1 MAGPFSLS
9 NVYSEIVNVY
19 ECALL
24 LGGLFDSHCIIMKRC
39 SELRHF
45 SLFSEKK
52 KWWILKR
59 VFSHIILVGL
69 VGADS
74 TSRPWL
80 ALCSMQ
86 QVQVIAH
93 RRHHGF
99 TM

>member
-1 MAGPFSLS
+1 MYLIVAGPFSLS

-52 KWWILKR
+52 NGGFSKG
-59 VFSHIILVGL
+59 FSHILYL
-69 VGADS
+69 
-74 TSRPWL
+74 
-80 ALCSMQ
+80 
-86 QVQVIAH
+86 
-93 RRHHGF
+93 
-99 TM
+99 